1 MDAIAVLLA
10 TFRPSRR
17 LIDMTSSRP
26 FTVLAV
32 ALLGGWLPG
41 QSTNFEVASVRPA
54 DPKDHTIGL
63 YNFPGGR
70 VKMTDYTVLMMAE
83 VAYDLREF
91 QISGGSPWVREDRWT
106 IDTKPPRDS
115 KSAQAASHENIR
127 IPLNTEQRTMLQGLL
142 AERFHLKVHRET
154 KKDAPVYFLRRN
166 DQSIRLTPAKDTG
179 KLPWVGGPLGGKIL
193 GDGIAGTNASAAYL
207 AERLSIYMK
216 RVVVDQ
222 TELPDAYDF
231 RIDYNGHYYDVQ
243 LCIQRGIHDLGLK
256 LDPGRS
262 DIETLVIDGA
272 EKASAN

>member
-1 MDAIAVLLA
+1 MRSSRLIAVLA
-10 TFRPSRR
+10 
-17 LIDMTSSRP
+17 
-26 FTVLAV
+26 A
-32 ALLGGWLPG
+32 ALLDGQLPG

-70 VKMTDYTVLMMAE
+70 VKMTDYTLLMMAE

-91 QISGGSPWVREDRWT
+91 QISGGPAWVREERWT
-106 IDTKPPRDS
+106 IDTKPPHDS

-142 AERFHLKVHRET
+142 AERFHLKAHRET

-166 DQSIRLTPAKDTG
+166 DQPIKLKLAKDTSQ
-179 KLPWVGGPLGGKIL
+179 LPWVGGPLGGKIL

-207 AERLSIYMK
+207 AARLSIYMK
-216 RVVVDQ
+216 RVVLDQ
-222 TELPDAYDF
+222 TELPGAYDF
-231 RIDYNGHYYDVQ
+231 RIDYNGQYYDVQ
-243 LCIQRGIHDLGLK
+243 LCIQKGIHDLGLK
-256 LDPGRS
+256 LDPGKS
-262 DIETLVIDGA
+262 DIETLIIDGA